1 MMISDDDRLRC
12 ECGAVLLP
20 GFDPPGP
27 YCRNCA
33 PKHRKATEM
42 KHG

>member
-1 MMISDDDRLRC
+1 MTDDDRLRC

-20 GFDPPGP
+20 GFDPPGR